1 MKYRKIGQAAVAVLA
16 VGSLALVAGCSS
28 KASSGAALADQ
39 KVTITFWHSYSAN
52 SEVPALQKVVIPGF
66 EKLHPNVI
74 VKDIAYSHDDLYQKL
89 LVGSAAGTL
98 PDVVRSD
105 VAWTPAFA
113 QSGVFTQLDGAMTD
127 FKSLADQT
135 FPGILSTNFYKGH
148 YYGLPLDTNTR
159 VMFANQDAFAAA
171 GIKSLPKTFADMK
184 ADAPLLK
191 AKGIFLYADG
201 GTGGWNVLPWI
212 WSAGGALTSD
222 DYSTSTGFVNG
233 AKTVAAVQFL
243 TDLYKAGAIPKI
255 MLGAQGGLGTSDG
268 VPKGKYAMT
277 LDGPW
282 MNPIWAGGYPKFK
295 PVQALVPAGAG
306 GSISVVGGEDINV
319 VAASKNKVAAEQ
331 FVSYMLSPETQLAMT
346 QVGQLSVRQDLRSQ
360 LTAIHPYYGTFLEQL
375 ATAKARTPVANYAK
389 IDSILGLQVAKAMS
403 GKETAQKAMDE
414 AAAQID
420 PLLH

>member
-1 MKYRKIGQAAVAVLA
+1 MKLQKSRKLGRTTVAVLV

-28 KASSGAALADQ
+28 KASSSAAAPADQ
-39 KVTITFWHSYSAN
+39 KVTITFWHSYSAD

-66 EKLHPNVI
+66 EKLHPNVT
-74 VKDIAYSHDDLYQKL
+74 VKDVAFSHDDLYQKL
-89 LVGSAAGTL
+89 LVGSTAGAL

-113 QSGVFTQLDGAMTD
+113 ASGVFAQLDGTMTD
-127 FKSLADQT
+127 FKALSDQT

-148 YYGLPLDTNTR
+148 YFGLPLDTNTR

-171 GIKSLPKTFADMK
+171 GIKTLPKTFADMK

-212 WSAGGALTSD
+212 WSGGGALTSD
-222 DYSTSTGFVNG
+222 P
-233 AKTVAAVQFL
+233 KTVAVVQFL
-243 TDLYKAGAIPKI
+243 TDLYKEGAIPNI

-295 PVQALVPAGAG
+295 PVQALVPAGDG

-331 FVSYMLSPETQLAMT
+331 FVSYLLSPVAQLAMT

-360 LTAIHPYYGTFLEQL
+360 LTAIHTYYGTFLEQL

-389 IDSILGLQVAKAMS
+389 IDSILGIQVAKAMT

-414 AAAQID
+414 AAVQID
-420 PLLH
+420 PLLR